1 MKFKLQFSSFFLTV
15 IVIACLCTPLC
26 FNGEFWKEESWGI
39 HELFHT
45 YGIGIFQINSSMG
58 VILAIAMFVFLA
70 ISTICTFLSIVKKNN
85 LSKPILLSNILSF
98 IMLIIYTILA
108 INLRVEVNGGFRAF
122 SIGWM
127 YYAVVV
133 IYIVIIVISSIIELE
148 KFEVTTKKETVSNI
162 DELKRF
168 TELLEMG
175 VITQE
180 EFDTKKKQLLDL

>member
-1 MKFKLQFSSFFLTV
+1 MKFKLQLSSLFLTV
-15 IVIACLCTPLC
+15 IEIACLCTPLC

-39 HELFHT
+39 HTLFHT
-45 YGIGIFQINSSMG
+45 YGIGIFEIDSLMG
-58 VILAIAMFVFLA
+58 VILAISMFVFLV
-70 ISTICTFLSIVKKNN
+70 ISSICTFLSIVKKNN
-85 LSKPILLSNILSF
+85 LSKLILLSNILSF

-108 INLRVEVNGGFRAF
+108 INLRVEVSGGFREF

-127 YYAVVV
+127 YYVVVV
-133 IYIVIIVISSIIELE
+133 IYIVISSIIELG

-168 TELLEMG
+168 KELFDMG

-180 EFDTKKKQLLDL
+180 EFETKKKQLLNL

>member
-1 MKFKLQFSSFFLTV
+1 MKFKLQLSSLFLTV
-15 IVIACLCTPLC
+15 IEIACLCTPLC

-39 HELFHT
+39 HTLFHT
-45 YGIGIFQINSSMG
+45 YGIGIFEIDSLMG
-58 VILAIAMFVFLA
+58 VILAISMFVFLA
-70 ISTICTFLSIVKKNN
+70 ISSICTFLSIVKKNN
-85 LSKPILLSNILSF
+85 LSKLILLSNILSF

-108 INLRVEVNGGFRAF
+108 INLRVEVSGGFREF

-127 YYAVVV
+127 YYVIVT
-133 IYIVIIVISSIIELE
+133 IYIVTIVISYIIKLE

-168 TELLEMG
+168 KELFDMG

-180 EFDTKKKQLLDL
+180 EFETKKKQLLNL